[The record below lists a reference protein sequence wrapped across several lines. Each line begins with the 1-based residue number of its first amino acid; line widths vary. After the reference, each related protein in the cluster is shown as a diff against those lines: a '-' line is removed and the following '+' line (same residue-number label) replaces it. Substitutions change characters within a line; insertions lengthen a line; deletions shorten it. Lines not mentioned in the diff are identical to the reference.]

1 MQNVTVKTFVRGDRD
16 EIAFKVREEAL
27 EFLEEHVR
35 YNASEHAEDLDEA
48 DEFMEKL
55 PLMLEI
61 GDVITAIC
69 NYCDFVGINAQNCV
83 ALVQIKNLARGYYGN
98 QREAVLQ
105 WERDA
110 QAETSSAQCGD
121 SL

>member
-1 MQNVTVKTFVRGDRD
+1 MQNVTVRTFVRGDSD

-35 YNASEHAEDLDEA
+35 YNAREHDADLAEMDA
-48 DEFMEKL
+48 FMEKV

-69 NYCDFVGINAQNCV
+69 NYCEAVGINAQNCV

-98 QREAVLQ
+98 QREVALQ
-105 WERDA
+105 WRRDA
-110 QAETSSAQCGD
+110 QAEASSAQCGD